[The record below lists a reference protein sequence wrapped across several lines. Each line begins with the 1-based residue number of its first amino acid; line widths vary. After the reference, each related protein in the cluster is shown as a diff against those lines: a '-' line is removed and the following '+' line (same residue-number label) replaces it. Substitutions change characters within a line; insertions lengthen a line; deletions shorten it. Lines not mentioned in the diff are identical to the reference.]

1 VFMNL
6 TSALHKKIYNVNY
19 FKFQNLI
26 GMLEK
31 EEKDDN

>member
-1 VFMNL
+1 L
-6 TSALHKKIYNVNY
+6 TNALHKKICNVIY

-31 EEKDDN
+31 EEKDEQNLL